1 MRIRNVRIHAFGP
14 FREQTLELA
23 EGMTVV
29 TGDNES
35 GKSTWHAA
43 IYAALCGLRRGP
55 GLLKEDRDFREQHY
69 PWGGTS
75 WSVEANLELADGRQI
90 EITQDLDGVDRR
102 AVDLGLGRHDVSGE
116 IMFEQSPDAS
126 RWLDLDRRTF
136 RASACVR
143 QTEILEVVTRAD
155 ALQEHLQRAA
165 ATGGSDQTAGRALEL
180 LNDFRSEHV
189 GTDRAWTKPF
199 YVAREKQI
207 AAKRHLDEANRAHEV
222 YLDKVKSVQQ
232 LKVEVEEVEKR
243 CRLLKAANAVRFADQ
258 SQLAAE
264 RARRLIVELKGD
276 PIDINALQ
284 AAMDQ
289 VGQAIAV
296 WKSAPASD
304 PRIGR
309 TSAEVDRELAAIP
322 RLPGRDLI
330 PDQSILEAEQ
340 AWLVAR
346 MALTAHEG
354 QRPEEGPTPRA
365 SIPFLVAAG
374 VVAGV
379 GIGIGFLTTHIVTIL
394 ALVIAAGL
402 VFYAVLNTTLS
413 KLRTRAAAQT
423 WSMTRTKH
431 QLAVQGKEGELRT
444 ALIQRGVVDID
455 DIERAIRV
463 YREGC
468 EKRAVITA
476 LEREREH
483 SRLLEANRA
492 NRNAAAEKL
501 VQAARGQ
508 GLEAADPQSALAAL
522 TNWQEIN
529 HQRLA
534 QAQRRA
540 GADGELK
547 SLLDG
552 RTPEQFVQEIKLAR
566 QNAEALIGD
575 LPRSQVEDE
584 ANTPGLENRL
594 TEAQS
599 TASQARENRAKA
611 EGELRAPLAPDVSA
625 SEEALAIAQ
634 AELDRILRLDATLNT
649 TRKFLENAQDRV
661 HREFAPHLEKALR
674 DWLPRITNSRYTDAS
689 VDPISLNVKV
699 KDAGGTFRD
708 ARLLSQG
715 TREQIY
721 LLLRMALVAFL
732 TKPGEVSPLIFDD
745 VTVQI
750 DGNRTEAVL
759 NLLHEMSGTRQVI
772 VFSQEEDVGQWAEKH
787 LVSKEHDKIIRL
799 NGPV

>member
-1 MRIRNVRIHAFGP
+1 VA
-14 FREQTLELA
+14 
-23 EGMTVV
+23 
-29 TGDNES
+29 
-35 GKSTWHAA
+35 
-43 IYAALCGLRRGP
+43 
-55 GLLKEDRDFREQHY
+55 
-69 PWGGTS
+69 
-75 WSVEANLELADGRQI
+75 
-90 EITQDLDGVDRR
+90 
-102 AVDLGLGRHDVSGE
+102 
-116 IMFEQSPDAS
+116 
-126 RWLDLDRRTF
+126 
-136 RASACVR
+136 
-143 QTEILEVVTRAD
+143 RAD

-165 ATGGSDQTAGRALEL
+165 ATGGTDQTAARALEL
-180 LNDFRSEHV
+180 LNDFQSEHV
-189 GTDRAWTKPF
+189 GTDRAWTKPL

-207 AAKRHLDEANRAHEV
+207 AAKRDLDEANRAHKV

-232 LKVEVEEVEKR
+232 LKVGVEEIEKR

-258 SQLAAE
+258 SELAAE
-264 RARRLIVELKGD
+264 RARSLIAELKGD
-276 PIDINALQ
+276 PIDANALQ

-296 WKSAPASD
+296 WKSAPALA

-322 RLPGRDLI
+322 RPSGKDLI
-330 PDQSILEAEQ
+330 PDQSIVEAEQ

-354 QRPEEGPTPRA
+354 QRPEGVPTPRA
-365 SIPFLVAAG
+365 SIPLLVAAG
-374 VVAGV
+374 VAVGAG
-379 GIGIGFLTTHIVTIL
+379 IAIGFLTTHIVTIL

-402 VFYAVLNTTLS
+402 VLYAVLNTTFC
-413 KLRTRAAAQT
+413 KLRTRAAEQT
-423 WSMTRTKH
+423 WNMTRTEH
-431 QLAVQGKEGELRT
+431 QRALQSKEAKLRT
-444 ALIQRGVVDID
+444 ALMQRGVADID
-455 DIERAIRV
+455 DIGRAIRV

-468 EKRAVITA
+468 EKHAIIAA

-483 SRLLEANRA
+483 ALLVEANRT
-492 NRNAAAEKL
+492 NRNDAAEKL
-501 VQAARGQ
+501 MQAARAQ

-529 HQRLA
+529 HERLA

-566 QNAEALIGD
+566 QNAETLIGD
-575 LPRSQVEDE
+575 LPRAQVEDE
-584 ANTPGLENRL
+584 ANTPGLEGRL

-599 TASQARENRAKA
+599 TASQAREDRANAK
-611 EGELRAPLAPDVSA
+611 GELRALVAPDVSA
-625 SEEALAIAQ
+625 SEEALAVAQ

-649 TRKFLENAQDRV
+649 ARKFLENAQDRV

-674 DWLPRITNSRYTDAS
+674 DWLPRITNNRYMDAS

-699 KDAGGTFRD
+699 KDNGGTFRD

-745 VTVQI
+745 VTVQT

-759 NLLHEMSGTRQVI
+759 NLLHEISGARQVI
-772 VFSQEEDVGQWAEKH
+772 VFSQEEDVSRWAERH
-787 LVSKEHDKIIRL
+787 LVGEERDKIIRF
-799 NGPV
+799 NGSV